1 MSVDTEN
8 FYRIL
13 ANQERRR
20 ILTALCR
27 EPEICVCELADGLQ
41 LPQPLISRHLG
52 MMREAGLLSFRR
64 SGTWMFY
71 RLSPQLALWAWRSL
85 ELMSDGEAANPL
97 FVADGQRLMNRPV
110 RHAAADLERS
120 GLARPV
126 TQQLP

>member
-1 MSVDTEN
+1 MPVDTEN
-8 FYRIL
+8 FYSIL

-20 ILTALCR
+20 ILMALCR

-85 ELMSDGEAANPL
+85 ELMSDGEAANPH
-97 FVADGQRLMNRPV
+97 FAVDTQRLMNRPV
-110 RHAAADLERS
+110 RHAEADLERS

-126 TQQLP
+126 KQQLP